1 MRKRI
6 LYAGVILLII
16 LLGILSRR
24 VPAIP
29 LFTGDLLWAM
39 MIFFIMRF
47 LLIDTNARSVALLS
61 FSICCAVE
69 ISQIYQ
75 DDWINEIRQT
85 LPGRLILGQGFLW
98 SDLIAYGAGVIVG
111 YLIEVTA
118 LNRKV
123 PQ

>member
-6 LYAGVILLII
+6 LYAGVILLIV
-16 LLGILSRR
+16 LLGLLSRR

-61 FSICCAVE
+61 FSICCVVE

-75 DDWINEIRQT
+75 EDWINEIRKT

-123 PQ
+123 TQ